1 MLFVVYFGSLFE
13 LWMRGCH
20 TQVDV
25 IRTAPRDVAPPHHI
39 MKEVNPIL
47 TQNLRLGKPML
58 NGLQYDS
65 QETGARVAHTRHA
78 DFDGADFTHFL
89 QIHT

>member
-1 MLFVVYFGSLFE
+1 
-13 LWMRGCH
+13 
-20 TQVDV
+20 
-25 IRTAPRDVAPPHHI
+25 